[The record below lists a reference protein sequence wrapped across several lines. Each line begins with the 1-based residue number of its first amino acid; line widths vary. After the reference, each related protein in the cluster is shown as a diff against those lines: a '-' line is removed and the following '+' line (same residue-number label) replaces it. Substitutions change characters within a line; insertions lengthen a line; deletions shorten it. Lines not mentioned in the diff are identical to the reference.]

1 MNGNQKKFLTVIK
14 SIGVTF
20 THIDVHFTR
29 GSEKSAASLEGA
41 AKNKRK
47 EYEAAYSSFLKLVK
61 ELRAAGA
68 SRTEEVSVLCE
79 IERLLHSLRF
89 LPTGELRPNV
99 VTFGVNYDGV
109 FNREAMSF
117 LARLAVIKYLET
129 EGFLNYLVMRT
140 G

>member
-1 MNGNQKKFLTVIK
+1 M
-14 SIGVTF
+14 
-20 THIDVHFTR
+20 HFTR
-29 GSEKSAASLEGA
+29 GGEKSAASLEGA

-89 LPTGELRPNV
+89 LPTDESRPNV
-99 VTFGVNYDGV
+99 VTFGLNYDSV
-109 FNREAMSF
+109 FIREAMSF
-117 LARLAVIKYLET
+117 LTGLAVIKYLET
-129 EGFLNYLVMRT
+129 EGCLGWIRNQL
-140 G
+140 